1 MTEQRRGAARHR
13 AHREAAS
20 RFRFATHRGQ
30 IAAFAALAALG
41 FVLGAP
47 TSVRSADEAA
57 KTTAATAA
65 SAESPPATKPAEKA
79 SAKKADASKPIEI
92 KRMPPP
98 KRKVSADNPARF
110 PADI

>member
-1 MTEQRRGAARHR
+1 MTKQRRGAARHR
-13 AHREAAS
+13 ANGQAAT
-20 RFRFATHRGQ
+20 RFRFAISRGR
-30 IAAFAALAALG
+30 IAAFVALAALG

-57 KTTAATAA
+57 ETPAATAA
-65 SAESPPATKPAEKA
+65 SAESPPAKKPAEKP
-79 SAKKADASKPIEI
+79 SAKQASKPIEI

-98 KRKVSADNPARF
+98 NHKVSADNPARF